1 MRAILST
8 YGRHP
13 ALIGVQVDNEPGLHL
28 PYNRSTFERF
38 VDHLRTRYGDVDT
51 LNQAWGLT
59 YWSHRLSSWGDLWR
73 PEGNTFPQYDL
84 AWRRYQAARPSSPF
98 TLCSLTSELLAP
110 RILVDS

>member
-8 YGRHP
+8 YDRHP

-73 PEGNTFPQYDL
+73 PRAT
-84 AWRRYQAARPSSPF
+84 PSPSMISPGGA
-98 TLCSLTSELLAP
+98 TRQLDRALL
-110 RILVDS
+110 LHFVH